1 MPFTHAI
8 LDDEGEVVRKHRWSN
23 KESKWFTD
31 NNKDVIV
38 LKLPKEQIVEEF
50 NYVELS
56 KLCGESPF

>member
-8 LDDEGEVVRKHRWSN
+8 LDDEGEVVRKYRWSN
-23 KESKWFTD
+23 KEAKWFTD